1 MMIYLFFGGIF
12 IRNVSVYILAILCLL
27 FISVA
32 SCSLDS
38 GNTGLSPIPM
48 DLKANSSADQE
59 ALAPEATGTEI
70 VTNRK
75 GVLSNSSR
83 LQQVA
88 NDDVAPS
95 RPNIILMVADNMGYM
110 DPGCYGGGA
119 VLGAPTPRMDQ
130 MAKEGLKLTSFYSET
145 QCSPTRAALMT
156 GRLPIRSGYTLAT
169 EPGVMAGLSPNE
181 TTIAE
186 LLSGAGYRTALFG
199 KWHLGDINES
209 EPQNMGFDEFFGI
222 LYHFNAYSQPE
233 RIGYDPSAEVGNP
246 IYAIVEASRGENL
259 QVVEPLNLSN
269 MAYVDE
275 KCTDKALSFI
285 ENQTNST
292 EPFFMYVA
300 FARTHFPSVQN
311 PKWAG
316 KSSNGPYGDG
326 LMEMDSYVGAILD
339 AVRQSGKA
347 NNTIVVMTSDN
358 GPTLDQWPDSG
369 FSPFRGGIGT
379 AYEGG
384 VRVPCI
390 VWWPGY
396 VEADTTSN
404 GIVCAVDLFT
414 TFAGLGGT
422 EIPTDRPID
431 GVDQS
436 EFLLGMNDSN
446 RDWAVW
452 YIGADSSAT
461 TYPAAIRWHQFKVHF
476 KAYDSFQG
484 PESTYGQIPAVYN
497 VERDP
502 REEHNIAGEHD
513 FALNAATK
521 IYRQLVASMMKYPNT
536 PSRAYPNAAAAAS
549 G

>member
-1 MMIYLFFGGIF
+1 
-12 IRNVSVYILAILCLL
+12 
-27 FISVA
+27 
-32 SCSLDS
+32 
-38 GNTGLSPIPM
+38 
-48 DLKANSSADQE
+48 
-59 ALAPEATGTEI
+59 
-70 VTNRK
+70 
-75 GVLSNSSR
+75 
-83 LQQVA
+83 VA

-246 IYAIVEASRGENL
+246 IYAIVEASKGENL

>member
-1 MMIYLFFGGIF
+1 
-12 IRNVSVYILAILCLL
+12 
-27 FISVA
+27 
-32 SCSLDS
+32 
-38 GNTGLSPIPM
+38 
-48 DLKANSSADQE
+48 
-59 ALAPEATGTEI
+59 
-70 VTNRK
+70 
-75 GVLSNSSR
+75 
-83 LQQVA
+83 
-88 NDDVAPS
+88 
-95 RPNIILMVADNMGYM
+95 
-110 DPGCYGGGA
+110 
-119 VLGAPTPRMDQ
+119 
-130 MAKEGLKLTSFYSET
+130 
-145 QCSPTRAALMT
+145 
-156 GRLPIRSGYTLAT
+156 
-169 EPGVMAGLSPNE
+169 
-181 TTIAE
+181 
-186 LLSGAGYRTALFG
+186 
-199 KWHLGDINES
+199 
-209 EPQNMGFDEFFGI
+209 
-222 LYHFNAYSQPE
+222 
-233 RIGYDPSAEVGNP
+233 
-246 IYAIVEASRGENL
+246 
-259 QVVEPLNLSN
+259 
-269 MAYVDE
+269 
-275 KCTDKALSFI
+275 
-285 ENQTNST
+285 
-292 EPFFMYVA
+292 
-300 FARTHFPSVQN
+300 
-311 PKWAG
+311 
-316 KSSNGPYGDG
+316 
-326 LMEMDSYVGAILD
+326 
-339 AVRQSGKA
+339 
-347 NNTIVVMTSDN
+347 MTSDN

>member
-75 GVLSNSSR
+75 GVLSNSSS

-339 AVRQSGKA
+339 AVRQS
-347 NNTIVVMTSDN
+347 
-358 GPTLDQWPDSG
+358 
-369 FSPFRGGIGT
+369 
-379 AYEGG
+379 
-384 VRVPCI
+384 
-390 VWWPGY
+390 
-396 VEADTTSN
+396 
-404 GIVCAVDLFT
+404 
-414 TFAGLGGT
+414 
-422 EIPTDRPID
+422 
-431 GVDQS
+431 
-436 EFLLGMNDSN
+436 
-446 RDWAVW
+446 
-452 YIGADSSAT
+452 
-461 TYPAAIRWHQFKVHF
+461 
-476 KAYDSFQG
+476 
-484 PESTYGQIPAVYN
+484 
-497 VERDP
+497 
-502 REEHNIAGEHD
+502 
-513 FALNAATK
+513 
-521 IYRQLVASMMKYPNT
+521 
-536 PSRAYPNAAAAAS
+536 
-549 G
+549 